1 MQARLQSNDIR
12 SSQAVWSQLVAD
24 LDLSG
29 AVRLL
34 AINCAFLKREG
45 NTVFLVLDPRSESML
60 TKPRKDAI
68 AASLSKYFGEK
79 LVVDITVGAAQEETP
94 VQQESRMADER
105 LEAARLSLEADPNV
119 QTLKTMFGAEL
130 KTESIELISGE

>member
-1 MQARLQSNDIR
+1 
-12 SSQAVWSQLVAD
+12 
-24 LDLSG
+24 
-29 AVRLL
+29 
-34 AINCAFLKREG
+34 
-45 NTVFLVLDPRSESML
+45 
-60 TKPRKDAI
+60 KDAI